1 MEHDHQQTATEA
13 ACRLLERLFIENSA
27 DAAGS
32 LDHNTLVQLISVR
45 KQTFEQQD
53 QRFDQLLLDAGR
65 ACDERS
71 RDGAAAH
78 LTQLFNF
85 LIGFFGKVEAALGH
99 ISRLAFMDSE
109 HLSVVLLLKLKKDQT
124 IFDTLEAGLFRR
136 LFVDELL
143 ENPLLGSYG
152 RRRIKSLVQG
162 IESADAAQGVVAI
175 EKIITRLHL
184 LEKEERLF
192 MWLLDIIR
200 KRMTEHQMS
209 YLTPEGREVLTRLA
223 TLELRH
229 RRLLEGELPA
239 ALFLRALDTIKK
251 EAIYLNAVLPR
262 IMQGDRGIRAEF
274 VREAGLDL
282 FYIEDLEERFCREHG
297 LGHGMPARLREAA

>member
-1 MEHDHQQTATEA
+1 MPHALASEAIEA
-13 ACRLLERLFIENSA
+13 ACRMLDRLFIEATASA
-27 DAAGS
+27 DS
-32 LDHNTLVQLISVR
+32 LDHNSLVRLLYVR
-45 KQTFEQQD
+45 KWTFERQD
-53 QRFDQLLLDAGR
+53 RHFDQVLLDAGR
-65 ACDERS
+65 ACDERA
-71 RDGAAAH
+71 RDGMADH

-85 LIGFFGKVEAALGH
+85 LIGFFGKVEVALGH

-109 HLSVVLLLKLKKDQT
+109 HLNVDLLLELKKDQT
-124 IFDTLEAGLFRR
+124 IFDTIETGLFSR

-162 IESADAAQGVVAI
+162 IESAGPTQDVAAI
-175 EKIITRLHL
+175 EKIIFRLRL

-200 KRMTEHQMS
+200 ARMGEQHMS
-209 YLTPEGREVLTRLA
+209 YLSPEGREVLSRLA

-229 RRLLEGELPA
+229 RRLLEGELPVT
-239 ALFLRALDTIKK
+239 LFLRALDTIKK

-282 FYIEDLEERFCREHG
+282 FYIEDIEERFCREQG
-297 LGHGMPARLREAA
+297 LDRGLPARLRGAA

>member
-1 MEHDHQQTATEA
+1 MPHALASGDSEA
-13 ACRLLERLFIENSA
+13 ACSLLERLFIEDSA
-27 DAAGS
+27 NADS
-32 LDHNTLVQLISVR
+32 LDHNTLVHLLFIR
-45 KQTFEQQD
+45 KRAFEQQER
-53 QRFDQLLLDAGR
+53 RFDQVLLDAGR
-65 ACDERS
+65 ACDERA
-71 RDGAAAH
+71 RDGVAAH

-85 LIGFFGKVEAALGH
+85 LIGFFGKVETALGH

-109 HLSVVLLLKLKKDQT
+109 HLSVALLLELKKDQT
-124 IFDTLEAGLFRR
+124 IFDTIEAGLFRR
-136 LFVDELL
+136 LFVDDLL

-162 IESADAAQGVVAI
+162 IESAGPAQDAAAI
-175 EKIITRLHL
+175 EKIIIRLHL

-200 KRMTEHQMS
+200 TRMTEPQMS

-229 RRLLEGELPA
+229 RRLLVGELPA
-239 ALFLRALDTIKK
+239 ALFLRAMDTIKK
-251 EAIYLNAVLPR
+251 EAIYRNAVLPR

-282 FYIEDLEERFCREHG
+282 FYIEDIEERFCREQG
-297 LGHGMPARLREAA
+297 LDRGLPARLRGEA